1 MTNKGGVRAK
11 LPTHL
16 TCPSNS
22 QINGG
27 VSTKLPTEWTCPPSH
42 TKIWGQRKSCPLI
55 QPFRP
60 SCKEVGSAQS
70 CPQTRLILHLAKYLG
85 SAQSCPFIQ
94 PLHPEKE
101 GGVSTKL
108 PTDSTHLSSSQSNMG
123 SAQSYPPSSSHLAV
137 TILHNLLLASWEP
150 VLDVSS
156 DLLAGSTVSQP
167 NF

>member
-1 MTNKGGVRAK
+1 MPMG
-11 LPTHL
+11 
-16 TCPSNS
+16 C
-22 QINGG
+22 Q
-27 VSTKLPTEWTCPPSH
+27 
-42 TKIWGQRKSCPLI
+42 SCPLI
-55 QPFRP
+55 WHVRP
-60 SCKEVGSAQS
+60 THKLMVGSAQS
-70 CPQTRLILHLAKYLG
+70 CPLNELVLHLTQKFGVSAKVAHWYNHSVHLAKKWGQRKVAHRLDLSSISQYYLG

-94 PLHPEKE
+94 PPHPKKE